1 MTSEPL
7 MPGDRVREKP
17 RSGSCVATA
26 ASPNIKAVQAI
37 LSRRREGRVVGLESR
52 HNSKG
57 VRCDYAMVCWDH
69 LKSPSMHAVFRL
81 ERVPNGQ
88 PDGVPGTFDS
98 AR

>member
-7 MPGDRVREKP
+7 IPGDRVRERP

-37 LSRRREGRVVGLESR
+37 LSRRREGWVVGVESR
-52 HNSKG
+52 QNSKG

-69 LKSPSMHAVFRL
+69 LKTPSMHAVFRL
-81 ERVPNGQ
+81 ERVAIGQ
-88 PDGVPGTFDS
+88 SDGVPGTFN
-98 AR
+98 